1 MKKTINLL
9 IVNLLINYKIKPLH
23 IMFAKT
29 RAYVKSYDS
38 QIKWMYFLVET
49 TTYWNNIILFG
60 LKLALILKRIRWQT
74 YVQKSFFENQNKI
87 LRR

>member
-9 IVNLLINYKIKPLH
+9 TVNLLINYKIKPLH

-38 QIKWMYFLVET
+38 QITWMYFLVEDDD
-49 TTYWNNIILFG
+49 L
-60 LKLALILKRIRWQT
+60 L
-74 YVQKSFFENQNKI
+74 E
-87 LRR
+87 